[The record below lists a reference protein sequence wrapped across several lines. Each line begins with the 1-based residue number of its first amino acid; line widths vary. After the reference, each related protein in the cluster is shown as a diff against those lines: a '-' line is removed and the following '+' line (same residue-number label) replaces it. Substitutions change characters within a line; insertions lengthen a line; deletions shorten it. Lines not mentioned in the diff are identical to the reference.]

1 MRQPKR
7 FLPPI
12 SALRALE
19 SFEQTG
25 NVTETGRELGLTQSA
40 VSRQLKVLEDYLET
54 ALFVRDRK
62 SITLT
67 PAAKIYAIEVRA
79 ALDNIGSASLRLKAN
94 PTGGRLN
101 LAILPAFGVRWLAP
115 KLPDF
120 VRRHPEVT
128 VNISTRM
135 NPFDFSTEPFHAA
148 IHFGKMDWPDVQYLP
163 IMTET
168 VIAVGAPNL
177 QTESTTQNISSIFDL
192 PLLHLETR
200 PDAWTEWAE
209 QQNIHAGSSQG
220 MLFDQF
226 ASLIQAAIHGLG
238 AALVPTYLITDELK
252 AGTLVPLTQSE
263 PISIGS
269 YYLVWPSDDA
279 NYHPRCLFEDW
290 LKTQTNLNFA
300 QNP

>member
-7 FLPPI
+7 LLPPI

-40 VSRQLKVLEDYLET
+40 VSRQLQVLEDHLET
-54 ALFVRDRK
+54 SLFVRVRK

-67 PAAKIYAIEVRA
+67 PAAKVYAAEVRA
-79 ALDNIGSASLRLKAN
+79 ALDKIGSASLRLKAN
-94 PTGGRLN
+94 PKGGQFN

-128 VNISTRM
+128 VNISTRL
-135 NPFDFSTEPFHAA
+135 NPFDFESEAFHAA
-148 IHFGKMDWPDVQYLP
+148 IHFGTKDWPDVQYLP

-168 VIAVGAPNL
+168 VIAVGAPSL
-177 QTESTTQNISSIFDL
+177 RSDTALKDTASIFNL

-200 PDAWTEWAE
+200 PDAWKNWASK
-209 QQNIHAGSSQG
+209 QHIDVSSSEG

-226 ASLIQAAIHGLG
+226 ASMIQAAIHGLG
-238 AALVPTYLITDELK
+238 AALVPTYLITEEMR
-252 AGTLVPLTQSE
+252 AGTLVPLTQGD

-269 YYLVWPSDDA
+269 YYFVWPSDDD
-279 NYHPRCLFEDW
+279 NYQPRRLFEEW
-290 LKTQTNLNFA
+290 LKTQTI
-300 QNP
+300 

>member
-25 NVTETGRELGLTQSA
+25 YVTETGRELGLTQSA

-62 SITLT
+62 NITLT
-67 PAAKIYAIEVRA
+67 PAAKTYAVEVRA
-79 ALDNIGSASLRLKAN
+79 ALDRIGSASLRLKAN
-94 PTGGRLN
+94 PKGGRFN

-128 VNISTRM
+128 VNISTRL
-135 NPFDFSTEPFHAA
+135 NQFDFASEAFHAA
-148 IHFGKMDWPDVQYLP
+148 IHFGEMDWPDVQYLP

-168 VIAVGAPNL
+168 VIPVGVPK
-177 QTESTTQNISSIFDL
+177 
-192 PLLHLETR
+192 LHLETR
-200 PDAWTEWAE
+200 PDAWQHWAKKQDIE
-209 QQNIHAGSSQG
+209 VGSSQG

-226 ASLIQAAIHGLG
+226 ASMIQAAIRGLG
-238 AALVPTYLITDELK
+238 AALVPTYLITDELA
-252 AGTLVPLTQSE
+252 AGTLVPLTRGD
-263 PISIGS
+263 PISIGR

-279 NYHPRCLFEDW
+279 NYQPRCLFEDW
-290 LKTQTNLNFA
+290 VKPQDI
-300 QNP
+300 

>member
-7 FLPPI
+7 LLPPI

-40 VSRQLKVLEDYLET
+40 VSRQLQVLEDHLET
-54 ALFVRDRK
+54 SLFVRVRK

-67 PAAKIYAIEVRA
+67 PAAKVYAAEVRA
-79 ALDNIGSASLRLKAN
+79 ALDKIGSASLRLKAN
-94 PTGGRLN
+94 PKGGQFN

-128 VNISTRM
+128 VNISTRL
-135 NPFDFSTEPFHAA
+135 NPFDFESEAFHAA
-148 IHFGKMDWPDVQYLP
+148 IHFGTKDWPDVQYLP

-168 VIAVGAPNL
+168 VIAVGAPSL
-177 QTESTTQNISSIFDL
+177 RSDAALKDTASIFNL

-200 PDAWTEWAE
+200 PDAWKNWASK
-209 QQNIHAGSSQG
+209 QHIDVSSSEG

-226 ASLIQAAIHGLG
+226 ASMIQAAIHGLG
-238 AALVPTYLITDELK
+238 AALVPTYLITEEMR
-252 AGTLVPLTQSE
+252 AGTLVPLTQGD

-269 YYLVWPSDDA
+269 YYFVWPSDDD
-279 NYHPRCLFEDW
+279 NYQPRRLFEEW
-290 LKTQTNLNFA
+290 LKTQTI
-300 QNP
+300 